1 MCDSTQVMEHDY
13 FLVQTDWISG
23 NIANHLFFLLKQ
35 KKWEKKSEKKEKEK
49 RKRKEEKSAG
59 TVLRS
64 VYDYRNEINRAET
77 I

>member
-35 KKWEKKSEKKEKEK
+35 KKWEKKKWKKGEREKEKE
-49 RKRKEEKSAG
+49 RRKERGNSFAKC
-59 TVLRS
+59 LWL
-64 VYDYRNEINRAET
+64 
-77 I
+77 

>member
-1 MCDSTQVMEHDY
+1 MR
-13 FLVQTDWISG
+13 
-23 NIANHLFFLLKQ
+23 
-35 KKWEKKSEKKEKEK
+35 KKSERKKKEK

>member
-35 KKWEKKSEKKEKEK
+35 KKWEKKVKKR
-49 RKRKEEKSAG
+49 RKRKGKGKKKRAG